1 MDNIERMR
9 RAREEKEFKKAMTE
23 RGYVPGKTGKQMV
36 HAIEKTP
43 LQTKKDLAYARR
55 NQGPP
60 RAPEEST
67 LHKGI
72 HNIKSKRQ
80 LELEAEEPTFH
91 PEINPSNKLISEKK

>member
-55 NQGPP
+55 N
-60 RAPEEST
+60 
-67 LHKGI
+67 
-72 HNIKSKRQ
+72 
-80 LELEAEEPTFH
+80 
-91 PEINPSNKLISEKK
+91 